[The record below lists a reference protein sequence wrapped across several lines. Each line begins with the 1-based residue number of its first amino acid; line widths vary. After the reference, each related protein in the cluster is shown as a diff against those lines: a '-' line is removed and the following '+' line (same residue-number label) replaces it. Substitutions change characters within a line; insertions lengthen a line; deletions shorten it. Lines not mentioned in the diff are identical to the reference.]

1 MIDEKQLRL
10 STNPQVQATLLL
22 IDEVRQLKEVLGKG
36 SDLVFLDSSSKQV
49 DNQLEIAL
57 ASEEKVITTQSH
69 KPRGR
74 KPREKVTK

>member
-36 SDLVFLDSSSKQV
+36 SDLVFLDSFDTKV
-49 DNQLEIAL
+49 D
-57 ASEEKVITTQSH
+57 KVSTGEVKPVIEQSD
-69 KPRGR
+69 KPKRGR
-74 KPREKVTK
+74 KKVTK